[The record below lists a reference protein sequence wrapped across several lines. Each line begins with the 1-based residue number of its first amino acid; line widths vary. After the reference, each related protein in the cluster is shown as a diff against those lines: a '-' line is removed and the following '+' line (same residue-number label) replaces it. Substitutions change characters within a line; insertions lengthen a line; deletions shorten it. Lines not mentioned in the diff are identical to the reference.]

1 LSADPIPTPTD
12 PAPVDPALVDPAL
25 ADSPPTVA
33 RPGLSATARL
43 IRLAFG
49 DPALR
54 PLSVAHFLASAA
66 DAFIAVSLAR
76 SLFFNLSPD
85 ASRKQVLLYLFV
97 AVAPL
102 AVLAPLIGPAVDR
115 FRKRQRVLAS
125 VCYGLRAL
133 FCLALAGSLL
143 QLSFYGFALG
153 LLVIGKASGIVKQA
167 LVPLLVPDPEHL
179 VSANA
184 LLARLSGI
192 AGAIGGGVALVLLR
206 NFGPGW
212 LLGSAAIVFVAA
224 GVAICFM
231 RPLPGPDVSLTE
243 VEYAE
248 LHLPTVVVGGVGVM
262 AIRAAVGFFVF
273 TLAFT
278 LRRASEPAWVYGV
291 AIVLYG
297 AGTFAGNIV
306 APVLRRRFQ
315 DHQLIA
321 LALAA
326 PTIPIIIGI
335 LGVSRPLL
343 LAVAALIGLSTTLG
357 RNGFDSLLQ
366 HRAPVALRGRA
377 AARYETRFQLL
388 WAVGGLLATPIAF
401 PTEASM
407 AVLTALYVPALI
419 VFLRASN
426 AAQIFEDSSLDVY
439 GRAERR
445 LVQAEQSL
453 MRGEFRVAIIDASAA
468 IDLARVAAVDTDGTH
483 PTAEVDRMRVDA
495 VTAAVEVT
503 EDDARRAVSTA
514 QALLSLGRPRSKPSP

>member
-1 LSADPIPTPTD
+1 MSPDPTTTPTATD
-12 PAPVDPALVDPAL
+12 EPPPASWLPRVWQLSFGDRAL
-25 ADSPPTVA
+25 A
-33 RPGLSATARL
+33 
-43 IRLAFG
+43 
-49 DPALR
+49 
-54 PLSVAHFLASAA
+54 PLSVAHFLASVA

-167 LVPLLVPDPEHL
+167 LVPLLVADPAHL
-179 VSANA
+179 VGANA
-184 LLARLSGI
+184 RLARLSGI
-192 AGAIGGGVALVLLR
+192 AGAVGGAIAIGLLR
-206 NFGPGW
+206 VVGPEW
-212 LLGSAAIVFVAA
+212 LLGAAAMVFVAA
-224 GVAICFM
+224 GVAICFIQTQS
-231 RPLPGPDVSLTE
+231 GPDVSLTE

-248 LHLPTVVVGGVGVM
+248 LHLPTVVVGGIGVM

-278 LRRASEPAWVYGV
+278 LRRASEPAWVYGI

-297 AGTFAGNIV
+297 AGAFAGNIV

-343 LAVAALIGLSTTLG
+343 LAIAALIGLSTTLG

-388 WAVGGLLATPIAF
+388 WAVGGVVATPIAF

-426 AAQIFEDSSLDVY
+426 AAQVFEERTLDVY

-468 IDLARVAAVDTDGTH
+468 IDLARIAAVDTSGEHRTD
-483 PTAEVDRMRVDA
+483 EVDRMR
-495 VTAAVEVT
+495 AAALNPDIDVAEN
-503 EDDARRAVSTA
+503 DARRALEMA
-514 QALLSLGRPRSKPSP
+514 QALLSLGRPRLLP